1 MSTAATGHA
10 IGPLTGPLTGVRVLD
25 LSAVVSGPLATA
37 ILAEQGAR
45 VIKVE
50 PFEGDTARRV
60 GPAKGD
66 MSAMY
71 ITANRGKRSLAL
83 NLKVAAAR
91 EVVKQ
96 LAAQADVMVENFRP
110 GAMARL
116 GLGQAAMRALNP
128 RLIYVSITGFGQTGP
143 DAQGRVYDAVIQ
155 AASGVAASHPDAHTG
170 EPTLLATLVCDKLAA
185 LTAAQAISA
194 ALFARERDGQG
205 RHIKLAMLDAAL
217 AFQWPDAMYNHV
229 FIDEP
234 PAPYPEIGR
243 TLRPWRTRDGFVA
256 TMSPQ
261 QDEFAALCTG
271 LGLGGLIHDPRFATL
286 AARARHGAELR
297 ALLEPSMAL
306 HDSAELVQRL
316 RDGGVPIARIS
327 SRGEVLSDP
336 QVQHNQ
342 AWAVVDHGSLG
353 RVRLP
358 RGAARFDVGAPPMP
372 QPAPGLGAHTHEV
385 LRELG
390 YDDAG
395 LAALSAAG
403 AIR

>member
-1 MSTAATGHA
+1 MTA
-10 IGPLTGPLTGVRVLD
+10 PLTGPLTGVRVLD

-37 ILAEQGAR
+37 ILAEQGAQ

-91 EVVKQ
+91 DVVKQ
-96 LAAQADVMVENFRP
+96 LARQADVMVENFRP
-110 GAMARL
+110 GAMLRL

-128 RLIYVSITGFGQTGP
+128 RLIYVSISGFGQTGP
-143 DAQGRVYDAVIQ
+143 AAQGRVYDAVIQ

-185 LTAAQAISA
+185 LTAAQAISS

-205 RHIKLAMLDAAL
+205 RHIELAMLDAAL

-229 FIDEP
+229 FVDEP
-234 PAPYPEIGR
+234 PPPYPEIGR
-243 TLRPWRTRDGFVA
+243 TLKPWRTRDGFVA

-261 QDEFAALCTG
+261 QDEFAALCAG
-271 LGLGGLIHDPRFATL
+271 LGLHDLVHDPRFTTL
-286 AARARHGAELR
+286 AARTRHGTELR
-297 ALLEPSMAL
+297 ALLEPRMAL

-316 RDGGVPIARIS
+316 RDAGVPIARINA
-327 SRGEVLSDP
+327 RGEVLSDP
-336 QVQHNQ
+336 QVQHNGS
-342 AWAVVDHGSLG
+342 WEMIDHGRLG

-358 RGAARFDVGAPPMP
+358 RGAARFMPNGEETPHPPSAP
-372 QPAPGLGAHTHEV
+372 QLAPHLGEHTEAV

-390 YDDAG
+390 HDDA
-395 LAALSAAG
+395 AVQALRAAG